1 MLRIHER
8 FDTTVV
14 AVHAGYMGSEWLDP
28 VLGLWFLV
36 YWSQKNQKRQRK
48 NRSDWYTGQWN
59 IGNKW
64 QNKMFLTTR

>member
-1 MLRIHER
+1 MLRIQER

-36 YWSQKNQKRQRK
+36 YWSQKNQRDRGKTEV
-48 NRSDWYTGQWN
+48 TGQRN

-64 QNKMFLTTR
+64 PNKTFLTTR